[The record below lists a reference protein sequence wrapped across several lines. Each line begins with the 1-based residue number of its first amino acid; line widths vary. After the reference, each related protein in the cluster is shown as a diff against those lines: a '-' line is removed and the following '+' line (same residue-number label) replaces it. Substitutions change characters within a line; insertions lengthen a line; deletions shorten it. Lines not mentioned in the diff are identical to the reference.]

1 MSGERLT
8 PEWTAVGKFL
18 IGIGAGI
25 ALLGVLLLVADRVPG
40 LGSAFSWLGKLPGD
54 LSFKREN
61 VSFYFPITTS
71 LLLSIVLSLLFYLL
85 GWLFRR

>member
-1 MSGERLT
+1 M
-8 PEWTAVGKFL
+8 PEWTGLGKVL
-18 IGIGAGI
+18 IGIGLGAVVLG
-25 ALLGVLLLVADRVPG
+25 ALLLAVDRVPG

-54 LSFKREN
+54 LSFRRDN

-71 LLLSIVLSLLFYLL
+71 LLLSIVLSLLFYAL